1 MCWREVMEV
10 MEVLEVREVREVR
23 DTRGARLMGYWLGLH
38 EVTRGMLLYYCTY
51 NSTYIQQC
59 K

>member
-1 MCWREVMEV
+1 MEV